1 MLEKEHL
8 RRSSM
13 RTAMC
18 FAMLVAV
25 AFTIGCSTTQ
35 SPQRQVD
42 DSKITTQVKSKLAS
56 NVRVTSL
63 ANVDVNT
70 TNGVVTLAGQ
80 VESEDVKRQAEQA
93 ARGVPGVVG
102 VNNNL
107 QVTPPLVGQQGKE
120 PVLEPK
126 P

>member
-1 MLEKEHL
+1 
-8 RRSSM
+8 M
-13 RTAMC
+13 RTAIFLGAC
-18 FAMLVAV
+18 FALLVAV
-25 AFTIGCSTTQ
+25 AIGCSTTQ
-35 SPQRQVD
+35 SPQRQVN

-70 TNGVVTLAGQ
+70 TNGIVTLAGQ
-80 VESEDVKRQAEQA
+80 VESEEVKREAEQA

-107 QVTPPLVGQQGKE
+107 QVAPPIVGQQGKE